1 MGIGSG
7 GILAAADLSVQLV
20 GQGRH
25 IVIRIQVDVKDI
37 FNCCLYFRPKVVA
50 GRRIHELCSAEKIL
64 VMDEDLTIRENR
76 LSLVK
81 MYADVLNG
89 YYKLDE
95 VKMA

>member
-1 MGIGSG
+1 MYQAVVNCIEQLPAFVENKDYTS
-7 GILAAADLSVQLV
+7 IINEFAALN
-20 GQGRH
+20 
-25 IVIRIQVDVKDI
+25 QVVET
-37 FNCCLYFRPKVVA
+37 FF
-50 GRRIHELCSAEKIL
+50 EKIL